1 MVLPARRSRALKGKQ
16 AENLEPEGWIEGNA
30 WLLMVGLSAVLVY
43 INALGNGFVYD
54 DHFLVERSWLIQ
66 NRDFGSVFTTH
77 YWAGYAGNETGHY
90 RPIAVLT
97 LLLDSLGGVIPFR
110 FHLTNVILHTVNSIL
125 AFLVCRAIGL
135 DRVAAGIAGLL
146 FAVHPV
152 HAEVAAGVTFGRSD
166 LLAGGFLLASL
177 LLYIYRSR
185 TGKLHFYIG
194 SLVAFFLGLISKE
207 SALTLI
213 GLIVL
218 YDFGRSRC
226 GWKTFPGVIAQS
238 WRRWTGFL
246 AVFGLVLVTR
256 RVAAGLGF
264 SPDSM
269 SVLVN
274 PLFGASLGVRLLTA
288 AKLFWNYAVLLV
300 FPADLSVDYSYN
312 AIPVA
317 GFPPDITVYAGIGLA
332 LIILT
337 LWLRSFG
344 KSPIVFL
351 CGALFWVPY
360 SAVSQ
365 TVVLLNSM
373 CQERFLYVPVLGVF
387 ALAGLGGEYLLRRFR
402 QATIIGLCLI
412 VGGYAFRTIVRNRDW
427 KDDITLFTSAVSTYP
442 GSAKMH
448 HAIADV
454 YAEKGYLDEA
464 ILGFRHALGIR
475 EEAMTYNNLGN
486 AYGLKG
492 AYVPA
497 RAAYRKAT
505 DIEPEFAE
513 AWMNLGVTALRIGE
527 VEVAAEA
534 FGRAADLKSDDE
546 ETQFNLARSL
556 EGMQEFVGAV
566 EAYERALVLRPD
578 WPEALFNLGK
588 VYSELGNSQK
598 ALDRYERFL
607 SVWKGDLQF
616 KDAARMR
623 IRDLQDRGRGEAGF

>member
-1 MVLPARRSRALKGKQ
+1 
-16 AENLEPEGWIEGNA
+16 
-30 WLLMVGLSAVLVY
+30 
-43 INALGNGFVYD
+43 
-54 DHFLVERSWLIQ
+54 
-66 NRDFGSVFTTH
+66 
-77 YWAGYAGNETGHY
+77 
-90 RPIAVLT
+90 
-97 LLLDSLGGVIPFR
+97 
-110 FHLTNVILHTVNSIL
+110 
-125 AFLVCRAIGL
+125 
-135 DRVAAGIAGLL
+135 
-146 FAVHPV
+146 
-152 HAEVAAGVTFGRSD
+152 
-166 LLAGGFLLASL
+166 
-177 LLYIYRSR
+177 
-185 TGKLHFYIG
+185 
-194 SLVAFFLGLISKE
+194 
-207 SALTLI
+207 
-213 GLIVL
+213 
-218 YDFGRSRC
+218 
-226 GWKTFPGVIAQS
+226 
-238 WRRWTGFL
+238 
-246 AVFGLVLVTR
+246 
-256 RVAAGLGF
+256 
-264 SPDSM
+264 
-269 SVLVN
+269 
-274 PLFGASLGVRLLTA
+274 
-288 AKLFWNYAVLLV
+288 
-300 FPADLSVDYSYN
+300 
-312 AIPVA
+312 
-317 GFPPDITVYAGIGLA
+317 
-332 LIILT
+332 
-337 LWLRSFG
+337 
-344 KSPIVFL
+344 
-351 CGALFWVPY
+351 
-360 SAVSQ
+360 
-365 TVVLLNSM
+365 
-373 CQERFLYVPVLGVF
+373 
-387 ALAGLGGEYLLRRFR
+387 
-402 QATIIGLCLI
+402 